1 MLFTFSGVLI
11 NISIVIVPMI
21 VFQALE
27 EDVQRQTQREH
38 ELQQRYGELLV
49 ERDNLKHSLPSS

>member
-1 MLFTFSGVLI
+1 
-11 NISIVIVPMI
+11 MI

>member
-1 MLFTFSGVLI
+1 MFTFSGVLI
-11 NISIVIVPMI
+11 HIAIIIASMI